1 MLNTLDFPFVYIEA
15 AKEYGSFVGILVD
28 YDAVGSE
35 IPKAARTATPIIG
48 IDKET
53 IMRLQQNDYEIT
65 LEEVEE
71 YTPSTRTKDPYL
83 QRYRIELDSV
93 AQKVGHEGLWKYI
106 MYRVELLAKAD
117 GLDYTNVIHKPC
129 MTLCNM

>member
-1 MLNTLDFPFVYIEA
+1 LLNTLDFPFVYVET
-15 AKEYGSFVGILVD
+15 AKEYGSFLGILVD
-28 YDAVGSE
+28 YNAVGSE

-71 YTPSTRTKDPYL
+71 YTPSIRTKDPYL

-93 AQKVGHEGLWKYI
+93 AQKVGPEGNTSCI
-106 MYRVELLAKAD
+106 
-117 GLDYTNVIHKPC
+117 G
-129 MTLCNM
+129 